1 MPNSIGMN
9 LLLWGSEMND
19 SHIPLLS
26 ALREMGYDGVE
37 VPVLDTDEG
46 KWKKWG
52 RELDALEMDRVAVS
66 LNTAEHQ
73 LISADSSMRK
83 KTLEYNKRIVD
94 CSAALGARLLTGPLH
109 SSLSV
114 FSGKGP
120 TAQELGWAREQLWE
134 LAEHAK
140 SMGIIIGLEYLNRFE
155 SYLVTSTA
163 ELIALI
169 DAVQHPHCKMMFD
182 TFHANIEEKD
192 PLSAIR
198 SAGDRIVHVQLSEND
213 RSTIGSGQIDF
224 ASTIAALQSI
234 HYTGMMS
241 VEAFSTR
248 LTAANIWRKMFDSEM
263 ELAKQSI
270 QYIKQLI

>member
-9 LLLWGSEMND
+9 LLLWGTEMND
-19 SHIPLLS
+19 SHMPLLS

-52 RELDALEMDRVAVS
+52 RELDVLEMDRVAVS
-66 LNTAEHQ
+66 LNTAAHQ
-73 LISADSSMRK
+73 LISADASMRK

-120 TAQELGWAREQLWE
+120 TAQELGRAQEQLWE